1 MIIYKSQAEI
11 DLMREAG
18 GMLADAL
25 AHLQTMA
32 QPGVTLLDLDREADR
47 FIRARGCIPGFIG
60 YEGYKHAI
68 CTSVNDQVVHGIPTN
83 RKLREGDLL
92 SLDAGLIYQ
101 GFWADAGLS
110 VGVGKVS
117 PLAQRLMDVTRE
129 SLDRGIAT
137 AVVGNRIGDISAA
150 VQQHVEQAGFSVVRQ
165 FVGHGI
171 GRDMHEDP
179 QVPNFGIAGQGPL
192 LKPGMV
198 LAIEPMVNA
207 GGPDVALLGDGWTVV
222 TVDHSL
228 SAYFEHSVA
237 ITPDGP
243 EILTL
248 SRRVLKAPSASGSLG
263 SPSPSGGGQGGGA
276 D

>member
-1 MIIYKSQAEI
+1 LIIYKSEAEI
-11 DLMREAG
+11 ELMREAG
-18 GMLADAL
+18 AILAEAL
-25 AHLQTMA
+25 ERLQAMA
-32 QPGVTLLDLDREADR
+32 RPGITLLELDREADR
-47 FIRARGCIPGFIG
+47 FIRGRGCVPGFVG
-60 YEGYKHAI
+60 YQGYQNAI

-92 SLDAGLIYQ
+92 SLDAGLIHR

-110 VGVGKVS
+110 VGIGKMS
-117 PLAQRLMDVTRE
+117 AEAQRLMDVTRE
-129 SLDRGIAT
+129 SLGIGIEKAQ
-137 AVVGNRIGDISAA
+137 AGNRIGDISAA
-150 VQQHVEQAGFSVVRQ
+150 VQQHVERAGFAVVRQ

-179 QVPNFGIAGQGPL
+179 QVPNFGIAGRGPL

-237 ITPDGP
+237 ITADGP

-248 SRRVLKAPSASGSLG
+248 SKTALRTRP
-263 SPSPSGGGQGGGA
+263 
-276 D
+276 